1 MSILMLTCKRAPNA
15 IGRVGSNCPSRSKP
29 TLPLPSTKP
38 QPPTLAR
45 LLG

>member
-1 MSILMLTCKRAPNA
+1 MSILMPACKRAPNA
-15 IGRVGSNCPSRSKP
+15 IDRVDSSSPSRSQSA
-29 TLPLPSTKP
+29 LPLPSTKP